1 MRYDDYWKDIISGK
15 NNSFLGHFISFLLY
29 LLSFIYRVI
38 WEAYLFLYKL
48 GILRRKKIKA
58 KVISFGNLT
67 LGGTGKTQ
75 FVIKFLNDISKDK
88 KVAVLLRG
96 YKSKTKKD
104 ISVISDGKGNI
115 LPPKYSDEGHLIA
128 DKSKHSVVIV
138 GKKRV
143 KAAKVVMEN
152 FNCETIVLDDGYQYL
167 KLEKDIEILLIDASI
182 SLKNYKIF
190 PRGILREDF
199 KNISRA
205 DIIIITKINFAN
217 DILKL
222 KNAILNIKPG
232 IPIMET
238 KYKILHL
245 KEIFS
250 NKIERV
256 DMVKNKRVVIVSG
269 IANPEVF
276 EEEIK
281 KINPLSFR
289 SYRFSDHHFY
299 TENDFKNILSN
310 IKEREEIIITTEKD
324 AVKMKEI
331 KIGIPVY
338 STVLDIE
345 IMKGEEIWKKIIG

>member
-15 NNSFLGHFISFLLY
+15 NNSFLGHFISFLLL
-29 LLSFIYRVI
+29 LLSFIYIAI
-38 WEAYLFLYKL
+38 WEVYLFLYTS
-48 GILRRKKIKA
+48 GILRRKKVKA

-75 FVIKFLNDISKDK
+75 FVIKFLDDTSGDK

-104 ISVISDGKGNI
+104 ISVVSDGKGNI
-115 LPPKYSDEGHLIA
+115 LPPKYSDEGYLIA

-143 KAAKVVMEN
+143 KAAKIAMEN
-152 FNCETIVLDDGYQYL
+152 FNCETVVLDDGYQYL
-167 KLEKDIEILLIDASI
+167 KIKKDIEILLIDASI
-182 SLKNYKIF
+182 PFKNYKIF
-190 PRGILREDF
+190 PRGILRENF

-205 DIIIITKINFAN
+205 DIIIITKINFAEEV
-217 DILKL
+217 LKL
-222 KNAILNIKPG
+222 KKAILNIKQD

-256 DMVKNKRVVIVSG
+256 DMVENKKVVVISG

-299 TENDFKNILSN
+299 TENDFKNILSGMKN
-310 IKEREEIIITTEKD
+310 REEIIITTEKD
-324 AVKMKEI
+324 AVKIKEI
-331 KIGIPVY
+331 KIDIPVY

-345 IMKGEEIWKKIIG
+345 IIKGEEIWKKIVG